1 MTLTRILENERTT
14 ELTQLQAESIE
25 KRGQPSTEAATNHIK
40 HQKKWRKSVK
50 MVATQETRRLYQATT
65 RDGAKRNA
73 RSAAMITT
81 TT

>member
-1 MTLTRILENERTT
+1 MTLTRILEKERTT

-25 KRGQPSTEAATNHIK
+25 QRGQPSTEAATNDIK

-50 MVATQETRRLYQATT
+50 NGGNSKTRRLYQAT
-65 RDGAKRNA
+65 RDRAKRNA
-73 RSAAMITT
+73 RSVAMITT